1 MNAQKEKQ
9 MIRLDGTNV
18 FVEVMNDAF
27 EIGKVRFHF
36 VEYDATK
43 PKKERIQKSISIY
56 VDISSMLCLIHD
68 GLSGELKKKAERAR
82 EEAEKTKS
90 PCKEIWVH
98 LGGVSA
104 ETLAKRNQSR
114 SDGMALARRMRL
126 IPGKKKPWVLVAEM
140 GAGRELE
147 TGLIAMTGKPE
158 MQILIPLSEEHFK
171 ALLLVVQSHIQGYVS
186 SFYMGD
192 RDGTR

>member
-1 MNAQKEKQ
+1 MNMKNEKQ

-18 FVEVMNDAF
+18 FVEVMNDTF

-68 GLSGELKKKAERAR
+68 GLSGELRNKATQAR
-82 EEAEKTKS
+82 EEAERTKS
-90 PCKEIWVH
+90 PCKEVWMH

-114 SDGMALARRMRL
+114 PDGMALARRMRL

-140 GAGRELE
+140 GAGREFE

-158 MQILIPLSEEHFK
+158 VQIMVPLSEDDFK
-171 ALLLVVQSHIQGYVS
+171 ALLLVTQAHIQGYIS
-186 SFYMGD
+186 SFYGQS
-192 RDGTR
+192 GTR